1 MGVNLKDILVKDTIG
16 FDNLKGKIVAID
28 SFNMLY
34 QFLTTIRTPDGKP
47 LTDSKGNVTSH
58 LIGLFNRTSKFLAK
72 GIKPVFVFDGE
83 KPALKAGEI
92 AKRKKLKIEAK
103 KKYREALSKEDVAA
117 MKKYGGR
124 FAVLT
129 KEMVEQAKEL
139 VSALG
144 LPVVQAPSEGEA
156 QAAHIVQQNKAWAVV
171 SQDFDSLV
179 HGADRLV
186 RNLSIAGRR
195 KKIGAMAYQTV
206 KPEFIDLAKNLNNL
220 GIDQDK
226 LIVLAMLVGT
236 DYNPAGIKGIGPKTA
251 LKMVRSFDDYDSLFS
266 QVKWDEHYDMP
277 WTDVFY
283 LIKKMKVTDDYNICF
298 STPDKQKI
306 IKLLVDNHDFNAER
320 VEKTLQPILKEREK
334 RQQKKLGDF

>member
-1 MGVNLKDILVKDTIG
+1 MGVNLKDLLIRETIG
-16 FDNLKGKIVAID
+16 LDDLKGRIVAVD

-34 QFLTTIRTPDGKP
+34 QFITTIRTPDGKP

-58 LIGLFNRTSKFLAK
+58 LIGLFNRTTKFMAK

-83 KPALKAGEI
+83 KPELKTIELE
-92 AKRKKLKIEAK
+92 KRKKRKIEAK
-103 KKYREALSKEDVAA
+103 MKYREALAKKDVDA

-124 FAVLT
+124 FAYLT
-129 KEMVEQAKEL
+129 KEMVDQAKDL
-139 VSALG
+139 VKALG

-156 QAAHIVQQNKAWAVV
+156 QAAHIVRQNKAWAVV

-195 KKIGAMAYQTV
+195 KKIGVMAYTTI

-226 LIVLAMLVGT
+226 LIALAMLVGT

-251 LKMVRSFDDYDSLFS
+251 LKLVKEYDDFDDLFER
-266 QVKWDEHYDMP
+266 VKWSEHHDLP
-277 WTDVFY
+277 WTDIFY
-283 LIKKMKVTDDYNICF
+283 LIKKMKVTDKYDIRF
-298 STPDKQKI
+298 KTPGKQKI
-306 IKLLVDNHDFNAER
+306 VKLLVDKHDFNIER
-320 VEKTLQPILKEREK
+320 VEKALQPVLKEREK
-334 RQQKKLGDF
+334 KQQKKLGDF

>member
-1 MGVNLKDILVKDTIG
+1 MGVNLRDLLIRDIIG
-16 FDNLKGKIVAID
+16 IDDLKGRIVAVD

-47 LTDSKGNVTSH
+47 LSDSRGNVTSH
-58 LIGLFNRTSKFLAK
+58 LIGLFSRTIKFMSK

-83 KPALKAGEI
+83 TPELKAAELE
-92 AKRKKLKIEAK
+92 KRKQAKTEAR
-103 KKYREALSKEDVAA
+103 KKYREAVSKEDIQA

-124 FAVLT
+124 FSVLT
-129 KEMVEQAKEL
+129 SDMVEQSKSL
-139 VSALG
+139 IKALG

-156 QAAHIVQQNKAWAVV
+156 QAAHIVRQNKAWAVV

-195 KKIGAMAYQTV
+195 KKIGSMAYQTI
-206 KPEFIDLAKNLNNL
+206 KPELIDLSKNLNNM

-226 LIVLAMLVGT
+226 LIALSMLVGT

-251 LKMVRSFDDYDSLFS
+251 LKLVKEYDDFDDLFS
-266 QVKWDEHYDMP
+266 KAKWGEHYDIP
-277 WTDVFY
+277 WTDIFY
-283 LIKKMKVTDDYNICF
+283 LIKTLKVTDRYDIKF
-298 STPDKQKI
+298 RTPDKQKVI
-306 IKLLVDNHDFNAER
+306 RLLVDKHDFGVER
-320 VEKTLQPILKEREK
+320 VEKSLEPVLKERGR

>member
-1 MGVNLKDILVKDTIG
+1 MGVNLKDLLIRDVIG
-16 FDNLKGKIVAID
+16 LDDLKGKIVAVD

-58 LIGLFNRTSKFLAK
+58 LIGLFNRTAKFMAK

-83 KPALKAGEI
+83 KPELKTAELE
-92 AKRKKLKIEAK
+92 KRKKLKIEAK
-103 KKYREALSKEDVAA
+103 SKYREAMAKKDLDA

-124 FAVLT
+124 FAYLT
-129 KEMVEQAKEL
+129 KDMADQAKNL
-139 VSALG
+139 IKALG

-156 QAAHIVQQNKAWAVV
+156 QAAHIVKQNKAWAVV

-195 KKIGAMAYQTV
+195 KKVGSMAYTTI
-206 KPEFIDLAKNLNNL
+206 KPELIDLSKNLNNL

-236 DYNPAGIKGIGPKTA
+236 DYNPSGIKGIGPKTA
-251 LKMVRSFDDYDSLFS
+251 IKLVKEFDDFDDLFNH
-266 QVKWDEHYDMP
+266 VKWDKHNDLP
-277 WTDVFY
+277 WTDIFY
-283 LIKKMKVTDDYNICF
+283 TIKKMKVTDKYDIKFN
-298 STPDKQKI
+298 TPDKQKI
-306 IKLLVDNHDFNAER
+306 IKLLVDNHDFNVER
-320 VEKTLQPILKEREK
+320 VEKTLQPVLKERAK
-334 RQQKKLGDF
+334 KQQKKLGDF

>member
-1 MGVNLKDILVKDTIG
+1 MGVNLKDLLVRETIG
-16 FDNLKGKIVAID
+16 LDDLKGRIVAVD

-47 LTDSKGNVTSH
+47 LTDSKNNVTSH
-58 LIGLFNRTSKFLAK
+58 LIGLFNRTTKFMAK

-83 KPALKAGEI
+83 KPELKTAELE
-92 AKRKKLKIEAK
+92 KRKKLKIEAK
-103 KKYREALSKEDVAA
+103 MKYKKAVAQKDLAA

-124 FAVLT
+124 FAYLT
-129 KEMVEQAKEL
+129 KDMVDQAKDL
-139 VSALG
+139 VKALG

-156 QAAHIVQQNKAWAVV
+156 QAAHIVSQNKAWAVV

-195 KKIGAMAYQTV
+195 KKLGAMAYTTI

-226 LIVLAMLVGT
+226 LIALAMLVGT

-251 LKMVRSFDDYDSLFS
+251 IKLVKEHDDFDELFEA
-266 QVKWDEHYDMP
+266 VKWDEHNDVP
-277 WTDVFY
+277 WTDIFY
-283 LIKKMKVTDDYNICF
+283 LIKKMKVTDKYDIKF
-298 STPDKQKI
+298 KTPDKQKI
-306 IKLLVDNHDFNAER
+306 IKLLVDKHDFNVER
-320 VEKTLQPILKEREK
+320 VEKTLQPVLKEREK
-334 RQQKKLGDF
+334 KQQKKLGDF